1 MWFDVILMTRIM
13 KKNSYVHQHEI
24 FIFLILMTA
33 LFTISSKWIIMTLHI
48 SPKEIKRKELWS
60 FFAVLSLKHQSS
72 SVWPKVN
79 QKVFSSTSPP
89 FLIINEENN
98 IKYDKDGVF
107 WGRGIFANG
116 ERRRIRRC
124 QPQGAFKWSPYFSF
138 TLTLPLSCRFFLSES
153 FSVSLTKDTAASKV
167 LFLLHHCQ

>member
-1 MWFDVILMTRIM
+1 MYINVRSLFF
-13 KKNSYVHQHEI
+13 NSHDCLVYN
-24 FIFLILMTA
+24 
-33 LFTISSKWIIMTLHI
+33 LFKMNHNDSTYFTQRNIEERTLV
-48 SPKEIKRKELWS
+48 

-89 FLIINEENN
+89 ALIINEQNN
-98 IKYDKDGVF
+98 IKYNEDGVF
-107 WGRGIFANG
+107 WGRGIFSNG

-124 QPQGAFKWSPYFSF
+124 QPQGAFKWSSYFSF
-138 TLTLPLSCRFFLSES
+138 TLTLPLSCHFFLSES
-153 FSVSLTKDTAASKV
+153 FSVSLTKDTAASNV

>member
-1 MWFDVILMTRIM
+1 MIWYNADEQNHEKHV
-13 KKNSYVHQHEI
+13 VHQHEI
-24 FIFLILMTA
+24 FILLIPMTA
-33 LFTISSKWIIMTLHI
+33 LFTILSKWIIMTLHI

-60 FFAVLSLKHQSS
+60 FFAVLSLQHQSS

-89 FLIINEENN
+89 ALIINEQNN
-98 IKYDKDGVF
+98 IKYDEDRVF
-107 WGRGIFANG
+107 WRCGIFANG
-116 ERRRIRRC
+116 ERRRIQRC

-138 TLTLPLSCRFFLSES
+138 TLTLILSCHFFLSES
-153 FSVSLTKDTAASKV
+153 FSVSLTKDGAASNV